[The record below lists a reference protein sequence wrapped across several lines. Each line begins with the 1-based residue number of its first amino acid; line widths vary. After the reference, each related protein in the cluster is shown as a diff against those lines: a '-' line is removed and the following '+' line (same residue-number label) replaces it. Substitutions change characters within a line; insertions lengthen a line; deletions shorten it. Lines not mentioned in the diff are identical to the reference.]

1 MVDDIKRETKAPSPA
16 RASKRMSPSDVAK
29 VRKIVR
35 EWPSSPMSWDL
46 IRERVLVEVQIPGKT
61 AARKGKSIEGWT
73 RQALSSHAEI
83 KQAYQ
88 ERKKELA
95 AELRRDGKN
104 PARNSDPEVVLLR
117 KERDDLRIK
126 VSELEKKLA
135 EYEELFHRTVYNRFV
150 RESDDDDPT
159 RPLPRK
165 DDRLGRDRK

>member
-16 RASKRMSPSDVAK
+16 RASKRMTAADVAK

-35 EWPSSPMSWDL
+35 EWPSAPMSWDL
-46 IRERVLVEVQIPGKT
+46 IRERVLVEVQIPGKS
-61 AARKGKSIEGWT
+61 AARKGKQIEGWT
-73 RQALSSHAEI
+73 RQALSGHAEI

-117 KERDDLRIK
+117 KERDALRIK

-135 EYEELFHRTVYNRFV
+135 DYEELFHRTVYNRFQG
-150 RESDDDDPT
+150 EQDQAGLT
-159 RPLPRK
+159 KPLPRK
-165 DDRLGRDRK
+165 FDRLGRDK